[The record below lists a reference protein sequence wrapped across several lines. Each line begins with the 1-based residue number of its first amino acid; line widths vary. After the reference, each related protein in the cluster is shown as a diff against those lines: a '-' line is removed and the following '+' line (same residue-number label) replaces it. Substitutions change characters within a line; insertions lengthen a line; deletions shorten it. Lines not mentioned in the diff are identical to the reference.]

1 MISLAEIG
9 KHRPGNIP
17 AKVNGNLLGEQ
28 REPYELIHS
37 RKLCDANFIAKQKR
51 ITEQKETYNI
61 TDCRRTWLTLP
72 WHPNSYSRLLGNI

>member
-51 ITEQKETYNI
+51 ITEQKETYI
-61 TDCRRTWLTLP
+61 
-72 WHPNSYSRLLGNI
+72 I